1 MDFVKILAS
10 TTEPAFATDGDGR
23 IVGWNRAAEVLTGY
37 SVDTVM
43 GRACHEILCG
53 QDVFGNRYCEE
64 HCLISNMARRHEPIR
79 PFELNIQIASGEHLR
94 VRFSMLVLPDAES
107 PGPTMIHIFNPAP
120 PGEHA
125 EEAASAPPGPVVRN
139 ETDPAPNSGS
149 ETDRARL
156 LTAREVEILRLMA
169 AGNTSQDI
177 ANQLFI
183 GLSTV
188 RTHTQN
194 ILRKLEIHSQIEAV
208 AFAFRRGLI

>member
-1 MDFVKILAS
+1 MDFVEILAS
-10 TTEPAFATDGDGR
+10 TTEPAFASDKEGR
-23 IVGWNRAAEVLTGY
+23 IVGWNQAAEVLTGY
-37 SVDTVM
+37 SAYTVM
-43 GRACHEILCG
+43 GQACHEILCG

-64 HCLISNMARRHEPIR
+64 HCLIGNMARRHEPIR
-79 PFELNIQIASGEHLR
+79 PFELNIRIASGERLR
-94 VRFSMLVLPDAES
+94 VRFSLLVLPDAES
-107 PGPTMIHIFNPAP
+107 TGPTLIHLFNPAP
-120 PGEHA
+120 LGEYVEKAAAAQPGPAQNEHD
-125 EEAASAPPGPVVRN
+125 SAPNP
-139 ETDPAPNSGS
+139 GS

-156 LTAREVEILRLMA
+156 LTAREVEILRLLA

-183 GLSTV
+183 SLSTV